1 MTNKSEKVLESW
13 LRMTT
18 IINNEKITSD
28 LPFNES
34 MICRYLYQH
43 KDEFVTA
50 TDLCASMRMK
60 KSQMNRTLNNME
72 KKKLIHR
79 KRNDEDQRQ
88 VFILLNEEMIVA
100 YHQQHEKVLRL
111 VDGIFDKMGPEKMD
125 EVIEL
130 FDLVSK
136 TALET
141 L

>member
-1 MTNKSEKVLESW
+1 MINKNEKVLESW

-34 MICRYLYQH
+34 MICRYLYEH
-43 KDEFVTA
+43 KAEDVTA
-50 TDLCASMRMK
+50 TDLCAFMRMK
-60 KSQMNRTLNNME
+60 KSQMNRTLTNME
-72 KKKLIHR
+72 KKGLIS
-79 KRNDEDQRQ
+79 RNRNHNDRRQ
-88 VFILLNEEMIVA
+88 IFIQLNEGMIKV
-100 YHQQHEKVLRL
+100 YHSQHEKVLKI
-111 VDGIFDKMGPEKMD
+111 VDGIYEKMGPDKMD

-136 TALET
+136 TALEM

>member
-1 MTNKSEKVLESW
+1 MTNKSEIVLESW

-43 KDEFVTA
+43 KDENVTA

-72 KKKLIHR
+72 HKGLIV
-79 KRNDEDQRQ
+79 RNRNNFDRRQ
-88 VFILLNEEMIVA
+88 IFIQLNEDMVKA
-100 YHQQHEKVLRL
+100 YHQQHEKVLKL
-111 VDGIFDKMGPEKMD
+111 VDSIFDKMGSDKMD

-136 TALET
+136 TALES

>member
-43 KDEFVTA
+43 KDENVTA
-50 TDLCASMRMK
+50 TDLCAIMRMK

-72 KKKLIHR
+72 HKGLIVR
-79 KRNDEDQRQ
+79 NRNDLDHRQ
-88 VFILLNEEMIVA
+88 IFIQLNEDMVEA
-100 YHQQHEKVLRL
+100 YHQQHEKVLKL
-111 VDGIFDKMGPEKMD
+111 VDSIFEKMGPEKMD

-136 TALET
+136 TALES